1 MADHDNAP
9 PDIARKEERDEP
21 AYQDTDISE
30 LPDWWRS
37 AIAEFRSHDL
47 PPYKPPR
54 FSDGVLI
61 QEVIDKLRE
70 EHSRRVSLIGI
81 DTRYGDDWSVRVD
94 DKTVGEIEHT
104 RAAEGYVVFG
114 MESKKFKQWVDDEIQ
129 EINDQ

>member
-9 PDIARKEERDEP
+9 PDIVRKEERDEP

-61 QEVIDKLRE
+61 QEVIDKLKE
-70 EHSRRVSLIGI
+70 EHSRRISLIGI

-114 MESKKFKQWVDDEIQ
+114 MESEKFEQWIDDEIQ
-129 EINDQ
+129 EIDD